1 MIENYTF
8 SEDTKINTDKRGI
21 KTSYKKF
28 LFPLHFKPG
37 SNIEAVEQKFSV
49 FEIIPI

>member
-8 SEDTKINTDKRGI
+8 SKDAKINMDKRGI
-21 KTSYKKF
+21 KTGYEFF

-37 SNIEAVEQKFSV
+37 SNIS
-49 FEIIPI
+49 IGNL